1 MVPPWIAV
9 GCRSELL
16 AWTDLLHPDDPP
28 QVSVVVPVCSLAT
41 PSSPANSASSSR
53 GLPRGSVMSRLGLPV
68 APHGRPAGGR
78 LHRCDHRPAAEKD
91 LKSRTHGDLR
101 RRGGS
106 RGRWRGRAPPRR
118 STNEV

>member
-91 LKSRTHGDLR
+91 LKPRPTVTCGVALAGAAVH
-101 RRGGS
+101 
-106 RGRWRGRAPPRR
+106 PRR
-118 STNEV
+118 ANAASQG